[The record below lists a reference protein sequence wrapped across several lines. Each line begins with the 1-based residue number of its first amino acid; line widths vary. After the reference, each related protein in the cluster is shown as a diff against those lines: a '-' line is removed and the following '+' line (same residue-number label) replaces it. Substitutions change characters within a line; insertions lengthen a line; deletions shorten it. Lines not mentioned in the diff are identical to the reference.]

1 MWNKFQPTLN
11 CDAEGRVEENE
22 QKTEAGLTNGPETQD
37 ASDEVYLSFHDL
49 LLHF

>member
-49 LLHF
+49 LLLF